1 MKKVFQVLALLL
13 GALII
18 QPAQAQSKLDPPAIT
33 PGFELV
39 IGHSMYSSATWQ
51 YNSAYFADTNTSF
64 ALAGL
69 LKASSVQSILP
80 EFQQGNGGLYWATT
94 LDGKQAYENELCW
107 QPGSTVLDA
116 SAQPVKTTVAFCYN
130 AGLIAKLFS
139 QNSEVGGKNPDPTFG
154 SLPRKQANA
163 YVFGAYQQALKHQ

>member
-1 MKKVFQVLALLL
+1 MKKVFQIVALLI
-13 GALII
+13 GAVFI
-18 QPAQAQSKLDPPAIT
+18 QAAQAQSKLVPPAIT
-33 PGFELV
+33 PSFELV

-51 YNSAYFADTNTSF
+51 YNSAYFADTTTSF

-107 QPGSTVLDA
+107 QAGSTVYDA
-116 SAQPVKTTVAFCYN
+116 TNAPTKTTIAFCYN

-139 QNSEVGGKNPDPTFG
+139 QNTEAGGKNPDPVFG
-154 SLPRKQANA
+154 SLPRKQAAA
-163 YVFGAYQQALKHQ
+163 YVFGAYQLALKHQ